1 MLTNVLK
8 GVRIEDIKENKMSN
22 QTENYI
28 ILKPIVER
36 FSRIANEMT
45 DDDIKNLIKSSL
57 REQLSTIDIGRLV
70 GYIIDEYFENQ
81 SNIES
86 INDIIEKSIKDKFK

>member
-1 MLTNVLK
+1 
-8 GVRIEDIKENKMSN
+8 MSN

-28 ILKPIVER
+28 ILKPIAER

-57 REQLSTIDIGRLV
+57 REQLDTIDIGRLV

-81 SNIES
+81 LNIES
-86 INDIIEKSIKDKFK
+86 INDIIEKSIKDKFR

>member
-1 MLTNVLK
+1 
-8 GVRIEDIKENKMSN
+8 MSN

-28 ILKPIVER
+28 ILKPIAER

-57 REQLSTIDIGRLV
+57 REQLDTIDIGRLV

>member
-1 MLTNVLK
+1 
-8 GVRIEDIKENKMSN
+8 MSN

>member
-1 MLTNVLK
+1 MLTNILK

-28 ILKPIVER
+28 ILKPIAER
-36 FSRIANEMT
+36 FNRIANEMT

-57 REQLSTIDIGRLV
+57 REQLATIDIGRLV